1 MIQYTFTQ
9 SVKVLSK
16 AGCISQI
23 GEVLKESGY
32 KKAMLIHGK
41 GIAGTQIPSR
51 VTESLEQEGI
61 QHISYT
67 NVQPDPPAEMID
79 EGAQLCIRQGC
90 DCLIAIG
97 GGSAID
103 TAKGINIL
111 RFNGGKILDYVDNPD
126 YKPCTGLFCIAT
138 TAGTGS
144 ELSNGCIVTDTEHNK
159 KVPILCFHNMCECAV
174 LDPELT
180 VGLSPHLTMVTGL
193 DAFSH
198 AAESYTTIQANVMSD
213 LICETVMRTV
223 AETLPVVLKDG
234 TDIHAREKMQ
244 AAAAIG
250 GWGLYMCGSHVGH
263 SLAHVLGGS
272 LHIVHGAACA
282 YGLPGVLE
290 IISTVCT
297 EKVKKI
303 GEILG
308 AKYTGAES
316 PQQIGQLAAE
326 QYKEFC
332 KKIGLPPVNNYDLS
346 IAELKNLAR
355 QVTNETFAVFSP
367 VPITEERA
375 LVLLQKAL
383 NKKP

>member
-61 QHISYT
+61 QHI
-67 NVQPDPPAEMID
+67 
-79 EGAQLCIRQGC
+79 
-90 DCLIAIG
+90 
-97 GGSAID
+97 
-103 TAKGINIL
+103 
-111 RFNGGKILDYVDNPD
+111 
-126 YKPCTGLFCIAT
+126 
-138 TAGTGS
+138 
-144 ELSNGCIVTDTEHNK
+144 
-159 KVPILCFHNMCECAV
+159 
-174 LDPELT
+174 
-180 VGLSPHLTMVTGL
+180 
-193 DAFSH
+193 
-198 AAESYTTIQANVMSD
+198 SYTTIQANVMSD